1 MPGANRG
8 GDSIAAIGPCD
19 LPGTVSAPAAWL
31 RPMLKLQGIAVS
43 PGVTIGEAL
52 VLDSEGFRIPR
63 RFVARSA
70 VDTELE
76 RLANAVAETSREI
89 ERNRDA
95 IQAEL
100 GGQYAAIFAAHLAM
114 LHDAKLQAELTS
126 AVRDK
131 NFWPEY
137 AVSRTLRRYA
147 KVFQNLDNHIAQR
160 AHDIYDIEKSLLRN
174 LLGQRRETLAA
185 ISQPVIVLAHN
196 LTPSETAN
204 LDRRFVQG
212 FATELG
218 GPGSHTAIVAEGL
231 EIPAVVGLGP
241 FLADVSGGEPVILD
255 GNQGIVILQPD
266 EETIARYRLEVETAR
281 TVAARL
287 DGLRDLPAET
297 TDGVRIQVT
306 GNIEFPSEVE
316 QCLSRGCD
324 GIGLYRTEFLYLT
337 SPREPTEEDHFAA
350 YSEVVR
356 SINDKPVVIRTLD
369 LGADKMR
376 TEKTPEEERNPCLGL
391 RSIRLS
397 LRQLPM
403 FRTQLRAILRASAI
417 GDVRVLFP
425 LVSTIVEL
433 RQARMVLADVME
445 DLAEHGIAFN
455 PKMPVGMMV
464 ETPAAVI
471 MLDAFIRE
479 VDFVSIGT
487 NDLIQYTLAV
497 DRGNKEVAELYN
509 ASDPAVL
516 RQLRRSLDVAREAGV
531 PANVC
536 GQMSGSV
543 MYTQLLLGLGLRQM
557 SVPASAIPEI
567 KQVCRSVSVA
577 ECRGI
582 AERALAMDSARE
594 VKAFLRDQMRR
605 LLSESVA

>member
-1 MPGANRG
+1 
-8 GDSIAAIGPCD
+8 
-19 LPGTVSAPAAWL
+19 
-31 RPMLKLQGIAVS
+31 MLKLQGIAVS

-100 GGQYAAIFAAHLAM
+100 GGQYAAIFGAHLAM
-114 LHDAKLQAELTS
+114 LHDAKLQEELTS
-126 AVRDK
+126 AVRDR

-147 KVFQNLDNHIAQR
+147 KVFQSLDNHIAQR

-255 GNQGIVILQPD
+255 GNQGVVILQPD

-287 DGLRDLPAET
+287 EPLRDLPAET

-306 GNIEFPSEVE
+306 GNIEFPSEAE

-356 SINDKPVVIRTLD
+356 VIKDKPVVIRTLD

-376 TEKTPEEERNPCLGL
+376 TETTPEEERNPCLGL

-403 FRTQLRAILRASAI
+403 FRTQLRAILRASAL

-509 ASDPAVL
+509 ACDPAVL

-577 ECRGI
+577 ECRVI

-605 LLSESVA
+605 LLSESIA

>member
-1 MPGANRG
+1 
-8 GDSIAAIGPCD
+8 
-19 LPGTVSAPAAWL
+19 
-31 RPMLKLQGIAVS
+31 MLKLQGIAVS

-63 RFVARSA
+63 RFVERSA
-70 VDTELE
+70 VDTELA
-76 RLANAVAETSREI
+76 RLAVAVGETTREV

-95 IQAEL
+95 IRVEL
-100 GGQYAAIFAAHLAM
+100 GDQYAAIFEAHLAM
-114 LHDAKLQAELTS
+114 LHDPKLQEELTS

-131 NFWPEY
+131 NWWPEY

-147 KVFQNLDNHIAQR
+147 KAFQNLDNHIAQR
-160 AHDIYDIEKSLLRN
+160 AHDIYDLEKSLLRS

-204 LDRRFVQG
+204 LDRRLVKG

-231 EIPAVVGLGP
+231 EIPAVVGVGP

-255 GNQGIVILQPD
+255 GNQGVIILQPD
-266 EETIARYRLEVETAR
+266 EETIAQYRLEEEAAR

-287 DGLRDLPAET
+287 DRLRDLPAET
-297 TDGVRIQVT
+297 SDGVRVQIM

-316 QCLSRGCD
+316 QCISRGCD

-337 SPREPTEEDHFAA
+337 SKREPTEEDHYAA
-350 YSEVVR
+350 YSEVVKAMG
-356 SINDKPVVIRTLD
+356 DKPVVIRTLD
-369 LGADKMR
+369 LGADKML
-376 TEKTPEEERNPCLGL
+376 TETTPEEERNPCLGL

-397 LRQLPM
+397 LRQLPI
-403 FRTQLRAILRASAI
+403 FRTQLRAILRASAL
-417 GDVRVLFP
+417 GDVRVMFP
-425 LVSTIVEL
+425 LISTIVEL

-445 DLAEHGIAFN
+445 DLAEHGIHFN

-464 ETPAAVI
+464 ETPAAVM
-471 MLDAFIRE
+471 MLDAFIKE

-497 DRGNKEVAELYN
+497 DRGNKEVADLYN
-509 ASDPAVL
+509 ACDPAVL
-516 RQLRRSLDVAREAGV
+516 RLLRRSLDVAAEAGV

-543 MYTQLLLGLGLRQM
+543 MFTQLLLGLGLRQL
-557 SVPASAIPEI
+557 SVPASAVPEV
-567 KQVCRSVSVA
+567 KQACRSVSA
-577 ECRGI
+577 ADCRVI
-582 AERALAMDSARE
+582 ADKALGMHGAQE
-594 VKAFLRDQMRR
+594 VKAYLREQMRR
-605 LLSESVA
+605 LLAQTVA

>member
-1 MPGANRG
+1 
-8 GDSIAAIGPCD
+8 
-19 LPGTVSAPAAWL
+19 
-31 RPMLKLQGIAVS
+31 MLKLQGIAVS

-76 RLANAVAETSREI
+76 RLSKAVAETAMEI
-89 ERNRDA
+89 ARNRDA
-95 IQAEL
+95 VHAEL
-100 GGQYAAIFAAHLAM
+100 GEQYAAIFEAHLAM
-114 LHDAKLQAELTS
+114 LHDERLQQELIS
-126 AVRDK
+126 AVRDR
-131 NFWPEY
+131 NWWPEY

-147 KVFQNLDNHIAQR
+147 KVFQGLDNHISQR

-266 EETIARYRLEVETAR
+266 EETIARYRLELEAAK
-281 TVAARL
+281 TVAVGL
-287 DGLRDLPAET
+287 SLLRDLPAET
-297 TDGVRIQVT
+297 LDGVRVQIT
-306 GNIEFPSEVE
+306 GNIEFPSEAQ

-356 SINDKPVVIRTLD
+356 AMPGKPVVIRTLD

-376 TEKTPEEERNPCLGL
+376 TATTPEEERNPCLGL

-397 LRQLPM
+397 LRQLPQ
-403 FRTQLRAILRASAI
+403 FRTQLRAILRASAL
-417 GDVRVLFP
+417 GDVRVMFP
-425 LVSTIVEL
+425 LISTIVEL

-455 PKMPVGMMV
+455 RTMPVGMMV
-464 ETPAAVI
+464 ETPAAVM
-471 MLDAFIRE
+471 MLDVFIKE
-479 VDFVSIGT
+479 VDFISIGT

-497 DRGNKEVAELYN
+497 DRGNKDVADLYN

-516 RQLRRSLDVAREAGV
+516 RLLQRSLDVAREAGV
-531 PANVC
+531 SANVC

-543 MYTQLLLGLGLRQM
+543 MYTQLLLGLGLRQL
-557 SVPASAIPEI
+557 SVPPSSIPEV

-577 ECRGI
+577 ECRVI
-582 AERALAMDSARE
+582 AEKALSMDGAQE
-594 VKAFLRDQMRR
+594 VKAYLRDQLRR
-605 LLSESVA
+605 LLAQAVALCDTAV

>member
-1 MPGANRG
+1 MPARYGR
-8 GDSIAAIGPCD
+8 
-19 LPGTVSAPAAWL
+19 V
-31 RPMLKLQGIAVS
+31 MLKLQGIAVS

-70 VDTELE
+70 VDSELE
-76 RLANAVAETSREI
+76 RLARAVADTAKEI

-95 IQAEL
+95 IELEL
-100 GGQYAAIFAAHLAM
+100 GGQYAAIFEAHLAM
-114 LHDAKLQAELTS
+114 LHDTRLQEELQS
-126 AVRDK
+126 AVRDR
-131 NFWPEY
+131 NWWPEY

-174 LLGQRRETLAA
+174 LLGERRETLAD

-255 GNQGIVILQPD
+255 GNQGVVILQPD
-266 EETIARYRLEVETAR
+266 EETIARYRLEAEIAR
-281 TVAARL
+281 SVAAQL
-287 DGLRDLPAET
+287 DTLRDLPAET
-297 TDGVRIQVT
+297 IDGVRIGIH
-306 GNIEFPSEVE
+306 GNMEFPNEAE
-316 QCLSRGCD
+316 HCIARGCD

-356 SINDKPVVIRTLD
+356 AMPNLPVVIRTLD
-369 LGADKMR
+369 LGADKLR
-376 TEKTPEEERNPCLGL
+376 TETTSEERNPCLGL

-397 LRQLPM
+397 LRHIPS
-403 FRTQLRAILRASAI
+403 FRTQLRAILRVSAM

-425 LVSTIVEL
+425 LISTILEL

-445 DLAEHGIAFN
+445 DLAEKRIDFN
-455 PKMPVGMMV
+455 RNMKVGMMV
-464 ETPAAVI
+464 ETPAAAMMIDV
-471 MLDAFIRE
+471 FVKE

-497 DRGNKEVAELYN
+497 DRGNKDVADLYN
-509 ASDPAVL
+509 ASDPSVL
-516 RQLRRSLDVAREAGV
+516 RLIRRSLDAAAAVGV
-531 PANVC
+531 PANLC

-543 MYTQLLLGLGLRQM
+543 VYTQLLLGLGLRQL
-557 SVPASAIPEI
+557 SVPPSSIPEV

-577 ECRGI
+577 ECRLI
-582 AERALAMDSARE
+582 ADRALEMDSARE
-594 VKAFLRDQMRR
+594 VKNFLRDQ
-605 LLSESVA
+605 LSRVLPETAV

>member
-1 MPGANRG
+1 
-8 GDSIAAIGPCD
+8 
-19 LPGTVSAPAAWL
+19 
-31 RPMLKLQGIAVS
+31 MLKLQGIAVS
-43 PGVTIGEAL
+43 PGVTIGEAF

-63 RFVARSA
+63 RFVERSA
-70 VDTELE
+70 VDTELA
-76 RLANAVAETSREI
+76 RLRSAIADTAQEI

-95 IQAEL
+95 IRAEL
-100 GGQYAAIFAAHLAM
+100 GEQYAAIFEAHLAM
-114 LHDAKLQAELTS
+114 LHDERLQQELTS
-126 AVRDK
+126 AVRDR
-131 NFWPEY
+131 NWWPEY

-147 KVFQNLDNHIAQR
+147 KAFQNLDNHIAQR
-160 AHDIYDIEKSLLRN
+160 AHDIHDIERSLLRN
-174 LLGQRRETLAA
+174 LLGQRRETLAS

-204 LDRRFVQG
+204 LDRRLVKG

-231 EIPAVVGLGP
+231 EIPAVVGIGP

-255 GNQGIVILQPD
+255 GNQGVVILQPD
-266 EETIARYRLEVETAR
+266 EETIARYRQELEDAR
-281 TVAARL
+281 TAAARL
-287 DGLRDLPAET
+287 DVLRDLPAET
-297 TDGVRIQVT
+297 TDGVRVQIT
-306 GNIEFPSEVE
+306 GNIEFPSEAE
-316 QCLSRGCD
+316 HCLARGCD

-337 SPREPTEEDHFAA
+337 SPREPTEDDHFAA
-350 YSEVVR
+350 YRAVVETMGG
-356 SINDKPVVIRTLD
+356 KPVVIRTLD
-369 LGADKMR
+369 LGADKMH
-376 TEKTPEEERNPCLGL
+376 TETTPEEERNPCLGL

-397 LRQLPM
+397 LRKLPM
-403 FRTQLRAILRASAI
+403 FRTQLRAILRASAL
-417 GDVRVLFP
+417 GDVRVMFP

-455 PKMPVGMMV
+455 PRMPVGMMV
-464 ETPAAVI
+464 ETPAAVM
-471 MLDAFIRE
+471 MLDAFIKE

-497 DRGNKEVAELYN
+497 DRGNKEVADLYN
-509 ASDPAVL
+509 ACDPAVL
-516 RQLRRSLDVAREAGV
+516 RLLRRSLDVAGEAGV

-543 MYTQLLLGLGLRQM
+543 MYTQLLLGLGLRQL
-557 SVPASAIPEI
+557 SVPASAIPEV

-577 ECRGI
+577 DCRLV
-582 AERALAMDSARE
+582 AEKALAMDDARE

-605 LLSESVA
+605 LLGGTVA

>member
-1 MPGANRG
+1 
-8 GDSIAAIGPCD
+8 
-19 LPGTVSAPAAWL
+19 
-31 RPMLKLQGIAVS
+31 MLKLQGIAVS

-63 RFVARSA
+63 RFVERSA
-70 VDTELE
+70 VDTELA
-76 RLANAVAETSREI
+76 RLATAVAETAHEV

-95 IQAEL
+95 IRAEL
-100 GGQYAAIFAAHLAM
+100 GDKYAAIFEAHLAM
-114 LHDAKLQAELTS
+114 LHDTKLQEELTS

-131 NFWPEY
+131 NWWPEY

-147 KVFQNLDNHIAQR
+147 KAFQNLDNHIAQR
-160 AHDIYDIEKSLLRN
+160 AHDIYDLEKSLLRN

-204 LDRRFVQG
+204 LDRRLVRG

-231 EIPAVVGLGP
+231 EIPAVVGVGP

-255 GNQGIVILQPD
+255 GNQGVIILQPD
-266 EETIARYRLEVETAR
+266 EETIAQYRLKEEAAR

-287 DGLRDLPAET
+287 DRLRDLPAET
-297 TDGVRIQVT
+297 TDGVRVQIL

-316 QCLSRGCD
+316 QCISRGCD

-337 SPREPTEEDHFAA
+337 SKREPTEADHYDA
-350 YSEVVR
+350 YSEVV
-356 SINDKPVVIRTLD
+356 NAMAGKPVVIRTLD
-369 LGADKMR
+369 LGADKML
-376 TEKTPEEERNPCLGL
+376 TATTPEEERNPCLGL

-397 LRQLPM
+397 LRQLPI
-403 FRTQLRAILRASAI
+403 FRTQLRAILRASAL
-417 GDVRVLFP
+417 GDVRVMFP
-425 LVSTIVEL
+425 LISTIVEL

-464 ETPAAVI
+464 ETPAAVM
-471 MLDAFIRE
+471 MLDAFIKE

-497 DRGNKEVAELYN
+497 DRGNKEVADLYN
-509 ASDPAVL
+509 ACDPAVL
-516 RQLRRSLDVAREAGV
+516 RLLRRSLDVAAEAGV
-531 PANVC
+531 PASVC

-543 MYTQLLLGLGLRQM
+543 MFTQLLLGLGLRQL
-557 SVPASAIPEI
+557 SVPASSVPEV
-567 KQVCRSVSVA
+567 KQACRSVSA
-577 ECRGI
+577 ADCRLI
-582 AERALAMDSARE
+582 ADKALTMYGAQE
-594 VKAFLRDQMRR
+594 VKAYLREQLRR
-605 LLSESVA
+605 LLAQTVA

>member
-1 MPGANRG
+1 M
-8 GDSIAAIGPCD
+8 I
-19 LPGTVSAPAAWL
+19 
-31 RPMLKLQGIAVS
+31 KLQGIAVS

-52 VLDSEGFRIPR
+52 VLDAEGFRIPR

-76 RLANAVAETSREI
+76 RLSNAVGETTREI

-95 IQAEL
+95 IRAEL
-100 GGQYAAIFAAHLAM
+100 GQQYAAIFDAHLAM
-114 LHDAKLQAELTS
+114 LHDERLQAELVS
-126 AVRDK
+126 AVRDR

-147 KVFQNLDNHIAQR
+147 KAFQNLDNHIAQR

-174 LLGQRRETLAA
+174 LLGQRSETLAA

-196 LTPSETAN
+196 LTPSETAK

-231 EIPAVVGLGP
+231 EIPAVVGVGP

-255 GNQGIVILQPD
+255 GNQGVVILQPD
-266 EETIARYRLEVETAR
+266 EETIARYRLEVEAAQ
-281 TVAARL
+281 TVAVHLGR
-287 DGLRDLPAET
+287 LRDLPAET
-297 TDGVRIQVT
+297 TDGVRIRIH
-306 GNIEFPSEVE
+306 GNIEFPVEVE
-316 QCLSRGCD
+316 QCIRRGCD

-350 YSEVVR
+350 YSQVVKAMAGR
-356 SINDKPVVIRTLD
+356 PVVIRTLD
-369 LGADKMR
+369 LGADKML
-376 TEKTPEEERNPCLGL
+376 TETTPEEERNPCLGL

-403 FRTQLRAILRASAI
+403 FRTQLRAILRASAL
-417 GDVRVLFP
+417 GDVRVMFP
-425 LVSTIVEL
+425 LVSTLVEL

-445 DLAEHGIAFN
+445 DLAEHGIAFDRD
-455 PKMPVGMMV
+455 MQVGMMV
-464 ETPAAVI
+464 ETPAAAL
-471 MLDAFIRE
+471 MLDIFVKE
-479 VDFVSIGT
+479 VDFVSVGT

-497 DRGNKEVAELYN
+497 DRGNKEVADLYN
-509 ASDPAVL
+509 ACDPAVL
-516 RQLRRSLDVAREAGV
+516 RLLKRSVDVAKEAGV
-531 PANVC
+531 PINVC

-543 MYTQLLLGLGLRQM
+543 MYTQLLLGMGLEQL
-557 SVPASAIPEI
+557 SVPASAIPEV
-567 KQVCRSVSVA
+567 KQLCRSVSA
-577 ECRGI
+577 EECRGI
-582 AERALAMDSARE
+582 AARVLEMDSAQQ
-594 VKAFLRDQMRR
+594 VKTFLKDQLRR
-605 LLSESVA
+605 VLAQTVG

>member
-1 MPGANRG
+1 
-8 GDSIAAIGPCD
+8 
-19 LPGTVSAPAAWL
+19 
-31 RPMLKLQGIAVS
+31 MLKLQGIAVS

-63 RFVARSA
+63 RFVERSA

-76 RLANAVAETSREI
+76 RLKHAVAETAREI

-95 IQAEL
+95 VRAEL
-100 GGQYAAIFAAHLAM
+100 GEQVGRPGM
-114 LHDAKLQAELTS
+114 
-126 AVRDK
+126 
-131 NFWPEY
+131 P
-137 AVSRTLRRYA
+137 VSRTLRRYA
-147 KVFQNLDNHIAQR
+147 KVFQSLDNHISQR

-204 LDRRFVQG
+204 LDRRFVKG

-255 GNQGIVILQPD
+255 GQQGLVILQPD
-266 EETIARYRLEVETAR
+266 EETIARYRLEAEAAR
-281 TVAARL
+281 SVAARL
-287 DGLRDLPAET
+287 DTLRHVPAET
-297 TDGVRIQVT
+297 LDGVRVQLT
-306 GNIEFPSEVE
+306 GNIEFPSEAE

-337 SPREPTEEDHFAA
+337 SKREPTEEDHFAA

-356 SINDKPVVIRTLD
+356 AMQGKPVVIRTLD

-376 TEKTPEEERNPCLGL
+376 TETTPEEERNPCLGL

-403 FRTQLRAILRASAI
+403 FRTQLRAILRASAL

-433 RQARMVLADVME
+433 RQARLVLADVME

-455 PKMPVGMMV
+455 PQMPVGMMV
-464 ETPAAVI
+464 ETPAAVM
-471 MLDAFIRE
+471 MLDAFIKE

-497 DRGNKEVAELYN
+497 DRGNKEVA
-509 ASDPAVL
+509 D
-516 RQLRRSLDVAREAGV
+516 
-531 PANVC
+531 
-536 GQMSGSV
+536 
-543 MYTQLLLGLGLRQM
+543 
-557 SVPASAIPEI
+557 
-567 KQVCRSVSVA
+567 
-577 ECRGI
+577 
-582 AERALAMDSARE
+582 
-594 VKAFLRDQMRR
+594 
-605 LLSESVA
+605 

>member
-1 MPGANRG
+1 
-8 GDSIAAIGPCD
+8 
-19 LPGTVSAPAAWL
+19 
-31 RPMLKLQGIAVS
+31 MLKLQGIAVS

-63 RFVARSA
+63 RFVERSA
-70 VDTELE
+70 VDTELA
-76 RLANAVAETSREI
+76 RLAHAIGETAREM

-95 IQAEL
+95 IRAEL
-100 GGQYAAIFAAHLAM
+100 GEQYAAIFEAHLAM
-114 LHDAKLQAELTS
+114 LHDEKLQRELQT
-126 AVRDK
+126 AVRDR
-131 NFWPEY
+131 NWWPEY

-147 KVFQNLDNHIAQR
+147 TVFQSLDNHISQR

-196 LTPSETAN
+196 LTPSETAT
-204 LDRRFVQG
+204 LDRRFVKG

-231 EIPAVVGLGP
+231 EIPAVVGVGP

-255 GNQGIVILQPD
+255 GNQGLVILQPD
-266 EETIARYRLEVETAR
+266 EETIARYRQELEAAQ
-281 TVAARL
+281 TVAAQL
-287 DGLRDLPAET
+287 KEIRDLPAET
-297 TDGVRIQVT
+297 TDGVRIQLT
-306 GNIEFPSEVE
+306 GNIEFPSEAE
-316 QCLSRGCD
+316 QCLARGCD
-324 GIGLYRTEFLYLT
+324 GIGLYRTEFLYLASRT
-337 SPREPTEEDHFAA
+337 EPTEEDHYAA
-350 YSEVVR
+350 YAEVVQAMAGR
-356 SINDKPVVIRTLD
+356 PVVIRTLD
-369 LGADKMR
+369 LGADKMHAR
-376 TEKTPEEERNPCLGL
+376 LNIEEERNPCLGL

-403 FRTQLRAILRASAI
+403 FRTQLRAILRASAL
-417 GDVRVLFP
+417 GDVRVMFP
-425 LVSTIVEL
+425 LISTIVEL

-455 PKMPVGMMV
+455 RKMPVGMMV
-464 ETPAAVI
+464 ETPAAVM
-471 MLDAFIRE
+471 MLDIFIKE

-497 DRGNKEVAELYN
+497 DRGNKDVADLYN
-509 ASDPAVL
+509 ACDPAVL
-516 RQLRRSLDVAREAGV
+516 RLLRRSLDVAREAGV

-543 MYTQLLLGLGLRQM
+543 MFTQLLLGLGLRQL
-557 SVPASAIPEI
+557 SVPPSAIPEV

-577 ECRGI
+577 ECRLI
-582 AERALAMDSARE
+582 AEKALAMDGARE
-594 VKAFLRDQMRR
+594 VKAYLRDQLRRR
-605 LLSESVA
+605 LAQAVA

>member
-1 MPGANRG
+1 
-8 GDSIAAIGPCD
+8 
-19 LPGTVSAPAAWL
+19 
-31 RPMLKLQGIAVS
+31 MLKLQGIAVS

-63 RFVARSA
+63 RFVERSA

-76 RLANAVAETSREI
+76 RLRHAVAETAREI

-95 IQAEL
+95 VQAEL
-100 GGQYAAIFAAHLAM
+100 GEQYAGIFQAHLAM
-114 LHDAKLQAELTS
+114 LHDERLQEELAS
-126 AVRDK
+126 AVRDR
-131 NFWPEY
+131 NWWPEY

-147 KVFQNLDNHIAQR
+147 KVFQSLDNHISQR

-204 LDRRFVQG
+204 LDRRFVKG

-255 GNQGIVILQPD
+255 GQQGVVILQPD
-266 EETIARYRLEVETAR
+266 EETIARYKLELEAAR
-281 TVAARL
+281 SVAARL
-287 DGLRDLPAET
+287 DSLRDVPAET
-297 TDGVRIQVT
+297 LDGVRIQLT
-306 GNIEFPSEVE
+306 GNIEFPSEAE

-337 SPREPTEEDHFAA
+337 SKREPTEEDHFAA
-350 YSEVVR
+350 YSAVVQAMPG
-356 SINDKPVVIRTLD
+356 KPVVIRTLD
-369 LGADKMR
+369 LGADKMH
-376 TEKTPEEERNPCLGL
+376 TERTPEEERNPCLGL

-433 RQARMVLADVME
+433 RQARLVLADVME

-464 ETPAAVI
+464 ETPAAVM
-471 MLDAFIRE
+471 MLDAFIKE

-497 DRGNKEVAELYN
+497 DRGNKEVADLYN
-509 ASDPAVL
+509 ACDPAVL
-516 RQLRRSLDVAREAGV
+516 RLLSRSLDVAREAGV

-543 MYTQLLLGLGLRQM
+543 MYTQLLLGLGLRQL
-557 SVPASAIPEI
+557 SVPASAIPEV
-567 KQVCRSVSVA
+567 KQACRSVSVA
-577 ECRGI
+577 ECREI
-582 AERALAMDSARE
+582 AARALQMDSARE

-605 LLSESVA
+605 RLSETVV

>member
-1 MPGANRG
+1 
-8 GDSIAAIGPCD
+8 
-19 LPGTVSAPAAWL
+19 
-31 RPMLKLQGIAVS
+31 MLKLQGIAVS

-76 RLANAVAETSREI
+76 RLSTAVAETSREI

-114 LHDAKLQAELTS
+114 LHDSKLQEELTS
-126 AVRDK
+126 AVRDR
-131 NFWPEY
+131 NWWPEY

-147 KVFQNLDNHIAQR
+147 KAFQNLDNHIAQR

-255 GNQGIVILQPD
+255 GNQGLVILQPD
-266 EETIARYRLEVETAR
+266 EETIARYRLEVEAAR

-287 DGLRDLPAET
+287 DRFRDLPAET
-297 TDGVRIQVT
+297 RDGVHIQVT
-306 GNIEFPSEVE
+306 GNIEFPSEAD

-337 SPREPTEEDHFAA
+337 SPREPTEEDHYAA
-350 YSEVVR
+350 YSQVVTAMQG
-356 SINDKPVVIRTLD
+356 KPVVIRTLD

-376 TEKTPEEERNPCLGL
+376 TETTPEEERNPCLGL

-425 LVSTIVEL
+425 LISTIVEL

-445 DLAEHGIAFN
+445 DLAEHGIQFN

-471 MLDAFIRE
+471 MLDAFIKE

-497 DRGNKEVAELYN
+497 DRSNKEVAELYN
-509 ASDPAVL
+509 ACDPAVL
-516 RQLRRSLDVAREAGV
+516 RQLRRSLDVSREAGV
-531 PANVC
+531 PATVC

-543 MYTQLLLGLGLRQM
+543 MYTQLLLGLGLRQL
-557 SVPASAIPEI
+557 SVPASAIPEV

-582 AERALAMDSARE
+582 AERALAMDAARE